1 MTNPKVLCRAH
12 LLGEHR
18 EVHAFTGSIKKQISM
33 DGYIELGL
41 LDPSKLSSRHTE
53 LVEEMTRRGYGHYSP
68 FEEVDTSYI
77 KGIPHI
83 DPEAN
88 LKELASRCE
97 ECRRLQHES
106 ATLQT

>member
-1 MTNPKVLCRAH
+1 MTDPKTMCKDH

-18 EVHAFTGSIKKQISM
+18 EIHAFTGSIKKQISM

-53 LVEEMTRRGYGHYSP
+53 LVEEMTQRGWGHYSP

-77 KGIPHI
+77 KGTPHI

-97 ECRRLQHES
+97 ECRRLQQN
-106 ATLQT
+106 A

>member
-1 MTNPKVLCRAH
+1 MRLWMTNPKALCRAH

-18 EVHAFTGSIKKQISM
+18 EVHTFTESIKRKISM

-41 LDPSKLSSRHTE
+41 LDPSKLQTRHTE

-77 KGIPHI
+77 KGTPYI
-83 DPEAN
+83 DPQAN

-97 ECRRLQHES
+97 ECRRLQNDS
-106 ATLQT
+106 